1 MLDSAENTH
10 TLNTIVAAI
19 HIVTYIVTIKGT
31 FFFFETHEEIICL
44 GCTSADA
51 KKLQQVMELAMYIA
65 HDGDRRCDLVYICI
79 LTKRLART
87 FAQMPYFYII

>member
-19 HIVTYIVTIKGT
+19 HIV
-31 FFFFETHEEIICL
+31 THEEIICL